1 METFE
6 RIVGTLNGWVWDT
19 GITIRGETLPL
30 VVVAL
35 VGTGV
40 YLTLYLGFVQV
51 RRFAHGVAVT
61 SGRYDDPNEPGD
73 VTHFQALSTA
83 LSATVGIGN
92 IAGVAIA
99 IHLGGPGAMF
109 WMMVCGFLGM
119 ATKYTEVTLA
129 QRYRSVT
136 APDYDAQKWEGTV
149 AGGPMYYIERGLGRK
164 WKPMAVFFAIML
176 GTTAFMTGNA
186 IQANTVADSVSSTFG
201 VPVWITGLVTATV
214 VFLVIIG
221 GITRI
226 GRVTAVLSPLMAAI
240 YVAGSLVILGI
251 NWRGVLPAIELI
263 LREAFNPSAGVAGTG
278 MGVFLVTMMWGIRR
292 GLFSNE
298 AGQGSAPIAHAAAKT
313 DEPVSEGVV
322 ALLEPCIDTIVICA
336 MTALV
341 IVTTGVWDD
350 TVTTRI
356 PLRGGDLSYVTST
369 EEGAYLPLEA
379 PPAEQIR
386 FEGGRPVDVEP
397 GAPQIAW
404 HEAALGSLY
413 VDNGMTEPFSGAID
427 PGRGT
432 AVSTAG
438 QTYTALWGPAVE
450 SGAPLTMLGF
460 QHGLPGTWGNLV
472 VLISVIL
479 FAVSTAIS
487 WSYYGDR
494 CAFYLMGK
502 RAAIPYRMTYV
513 VLHFVGAVLP
523 LASIWAL
530 GDVFLGIVILPNLLA
545 LILLSP
551 EVKEMTRSY
560 FEREPWRENYDVQKR
575 LEEARRKGE
584 RRS

>member
-1 METFE
+1 
-6 RIVGTLNGWVWDT
+6 
-19 GITIRGETLPL
+19 
-30 VVVAL
+30 
-35 VGTGV
+35 
-40 YLTLYLGFVQV
+40 
-51 RRFAHGVAVT
+51 
-61 SGRYDDPNEPGD
+61 
-73 VTHFQALSTA
+73 
-83 LSATVGIGN
+83 
-92 IAGVAIA
+92 
-99 IHLGGPGAMF
+99 
-109 WMMVCGFLGM
+109 
-119 ATKYTEVTLA
+119 
-129 QRYRSVT
+129 
-136 APDYDAQKWEGTV
+136 
-149 AGGPMYYIERGLGRK
+149 
-164 WKPMAVFFAIML
+164 
-176 GTTAFMTGNA
+176 
-186 IQANTVADSVSSTFG
+186 
-201 VPVWITGLVTATV
+201 
-214 VFLVIIG
+214 
-221 GITRI
+221 
-226 GRVTAVLSPLMAAI
+226 
-240 YVAGSLVILGI
+240 
-251 NWRGVLPAIELI
+251 VLPAIELI

-502 RAAIPYRMTYV
+502 RAVIPYRMTYV